1 MIQRNEYL
9 RKERLIWKNGDVLS
23 ESEAS
28 VSLYDAGAMCGD
40 AVFTMLRTFN
50 GLAFRLA
57 HHLNRLWSN
66 VSAVGGTWMNLS
78 DRYHRIEEAVEEI
91 IDYHRRT
98 FRDEPEWR
106 ILIHV
111 SRGALPIYE
120 HLPQEPTVIITCYP
134 LRWVQKGHSRDYE
147 RGLRAQYILSEWG
160 EFAHVKHRS
169 RLPLRMAE
177 IEAEKR
183 EPGSVPILIRDGR
196 WVTESS
202 GSNVFFVERG
212 KLYTPAKHCLPGISR
227 AFVIEL
233 AKAAGIEVVEGGYA
247 IDWGRGRTESFF
259 TNTPH
264 CIVPVT
270 TINRMAVGDG
280 RPGEVTKA
288 LTDAWIAEVGVDFI
302 ATARGYDAV

>member
-9 RKERLIWKNGDVLS
+9 SKERLIWKNGAVLS
-23 ESEAS
+23 ESEAT
-28 VSLYDAGAMCGD
+28 VSLYDEGAMRGSAC
-40 AVFTMLRTFN
+40 FEMMRTFC
-50 GLAFRLA
+50 GQTFRLDEHISRLRHGQKVLGYEAPGIGFAELANA
-57 HHLNRLWSN
+57 H
-66 VSAVGGTWMNLS
+66 
-78 DRYHRIEEAVEEI
+78 EELL
-91 IDYHRRT
+91 DYHRRT

-106 ILIHV
+106 TLIHV

-120 HLPQEPTVIITCYP
+120 HLAQEPTVIITAYP

-160 EFAHVKHRS
+160 AFAHVKHRS

-183 EPGSVPILIRDGR
+183 EPGSVPILIREGR

-233 AKAAGIEVVEGGYA
+233 AKGAGIEVVEGGYA
-247 IDWGRGRTESFF
+247 IDWARGRSEVFF

-270 TINRMAVGDG
+270 TINRMKVGDG
-280 RPGEVTKA
+280 QPGPITKA
-288 LTDAWIAEVGVDFI
+288 LTDAWIAEVGSDFI
-302 ATARGYDAV
+302 QTARSFDA